1 MSFVGLDKHI
11 IKIDQINYTTYVS
24 KSIIDSSKVI
34 IRIHM
39 INQETLEIEC
49 YRIEYAEMREKLL
62 PRTNKF

>member
-49 YRIEYAEMREKLL
+49 HRIEYAEMREKLL